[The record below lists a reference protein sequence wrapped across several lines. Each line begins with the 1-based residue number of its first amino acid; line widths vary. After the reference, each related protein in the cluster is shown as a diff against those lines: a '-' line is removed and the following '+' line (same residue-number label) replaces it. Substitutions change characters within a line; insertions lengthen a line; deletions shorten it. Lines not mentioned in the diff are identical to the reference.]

1 MLKQLSRFGNYC
13 LDTLYPVTCPGCG
26 DLMSVSDEMLCFTC
40 EISLPVNTHL
50 FEKDNALEKM
60 FWGRLPLVR
69 GVSFLEFAKKG
80 MAQRLLHQLKYHG
93 NKEIGHYLGLK
104 FGKNILQHNA
114 LNQIDLIIPMPL
126 HKKRLLARG
135 YNQSEWIARG
145 ISECIQS
152 PVDSGIVLRT
162 VNTVS
167 QTKKSRT
174 ERWKNVDGIFKIT
187 SPEQLENKHLLLIDD
202 TITTGS
208 TLEALGQAILKQAN
222 CKLSVAAIACTQSY

>member
-1 MLKQLSRFGNYC
+1 MLNHLRRFGNYC

-69 GVSFLEFAKKG
+69 GVSFLEFSKKG

-104 FGKNILQHNA
+104 FGKNILNHKA
-114 LNQIDLIIPMPL
+114 LDQIDLIIPMPL
-126 HKKRLLARG
+126 HKKRLLSRG

-145 ISECIQS
+145 LSESTQV
-152 PVDSGIVLRT
+152 PVNSEIVSRT

-167 QTKKSRT
+167 QTKKSRI
-174 ERWKNVDGIFKIT
+174 ERWKNVEGIFSI
-187 SPEQLENKHLLLIDD
+187 SLPEQLENKHLLLIDD